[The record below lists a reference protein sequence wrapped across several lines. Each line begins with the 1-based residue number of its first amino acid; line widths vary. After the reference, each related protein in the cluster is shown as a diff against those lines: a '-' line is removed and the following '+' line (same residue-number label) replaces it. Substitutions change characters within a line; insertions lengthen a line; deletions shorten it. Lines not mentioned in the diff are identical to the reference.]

1 MKRILCVCLG
11 NICRSPLAE
20 GVLKAKAKAMNL
32 PLRVAS
38 AGTLGYHIGSGADK
52 RSVEVGKKHNVDI
65 SNHQAQ
71 KFTTQHFDLYD
82 IILVMDRMN
91 LSEVSAMARDE
102 EDLQKISLY
111 LLNEEVDDPYT
122 GPVEGFEILYDILD
136 GQAEHWIRTALQ

>member
-20 GVLKAKAKAMNL
+20 GILKAKAYEMNL

-52 RSVEVGKKHNVDI
+52 RSVDVGKKYNVDI

-71 KFTTQHFDLYD
+71 KFTTKHFDLYD

-91 LSEVSAMARDE
+91 QSEVSAMARDE

-111 LLNEEVDDPYT
+111 LENEEVADPYT
-122 GPVEGFEILYDILD
+122 GPPEGFEIMYEILS
-136 GQAEHWIRTALQ
+136 GKAEHWVRRALQ

>member
-20 GVLKAKAKAMNL
+20 GVLKAKAQEMNL
-32 PLRVAS
+32 PLRVDS
-38 AGTLGYHIGSGADK
+38 AGTLGYHIGNPADQ
-52 RSVEVGKKHNVDI
+52 RSVSIGKKHNVDI
-65 SNHQAQ
+65 SNHRAQ

-102 EDLQKISLY
+102 DDLQKINLY
-111 LLNEEVDDPYT
+111 LENEEVADPYI
-122 GPVEGFEILYDILD
+122 GPPEGFEVLYEILE
-136 GQAEHWIRTALQ
+136 GKAEHWVRRTLQ